1 MPIIALSYPIDLFI
15 SNFLKKS
22 VIHVD
27 GEYLVWND
35 IYAGKIDADIAI
47 YGSSR
52 AWTHISPQILQDS
65 LGLSAYNFGIDGLN
79 FSLQYFRHKEYF
91 KYNRRPE
98 IIIVSGD
105 IFTFEEEEGFYNH
118 EQALPYMLFN
128 KDYFEHRE
136 LFKIFEKADFFIPLK
151 RYLGQTWEMAR
162 SVILAIGLENEP
174 PARIKGFM
182 GIEREWNQD
191 LQQAIKTKGNLKIK
205 IDYKLLCLFMRFI
218 NECKEN
224 NIKVVL
230 VYSPEYIEGRSF
242 IENRKEVLDLWYK
255 IAESRVLI
263 FLDYSDDSIG
273 RNRDYFFNSTHLN
286 KQGSK
291 LFSQKFAGD
300 LKKLL

>member
-1 MPIIALSYPIDLFI
+1 MYPLDYLI
-15 SNFLKKS
+15 SNSLKKS
-22 VIHVD
+22 VVHVD

-35 IYAGKIDADIAI
+35 IYAGKINADIAI

-52 AWTHISPQILQDS
+52 AWTHIDPEILKDS

-91 KYNRRPE
+91 KYNKRPE

-128 KDYFEHRE
+128 KDYFESRE

-162 SVILAIGLENEP
+162 AAILAIGLENEP

-182 GIEREWNQD
+182 GIEREWSQD
-191 LQQAIKTKGNLKIK
+191 LLQAIKTKGNLKIK
-205 IDYKLLCLFMRFI
+205 IDYKLLCLFMKFVK
-218 NECKEN
+218 ECKEN
-224 NIKVVL
+224 NIKVIL
-230 VYSPEYIEGRSF
+230 VYSPEYIEGRTF
-242 IENRKEVLDLWYK
+242 IVNREDVLGLWYR
-255 IAESRVLI
+255 IAASRGLT
-263 FLDYSDDSIG
+263 FLDYTEDSIG
-273 RNRDYFFNSTHLN
+273 KNRDYFYNSTHLN